1 MKRIAVMQPY
11 FLPYLGYFQMVNAVD
26 QFVIYDDIQ
35 YTKQSWF
42 NRNRFLLNGKP
53 QYFTIPLKKDSD
65 FLNVDERELSADYQ
79 HQKKELISRFELAY
93 KKAPYFDQVFP
104 LLLEIMNSE
113 ERNLYRF
120 IRFSF
125 DRVCDYLNIDTKVIP
140 SSRVDGEENLSGKER
155 LIDICERLGGEHYIN
170 LPGGRALYNK
180 KDFKER
186 GIQLSFIDPIFTKYN
201 QFGDK
206 FIPGLSILDVMMF
219 NPVDEIEKMLQRF
232 ELN

>member
-42 NRNRFLLNGKP
+42 NRNRFLLNDKT

-65 FLNVDERELSADYQ
+65 FLNVNEREVSPDYQ
-79 HQKKELISRFELAY
+79 YQKEEMMNRFILAY
-93 KKAPYFDQVFP
+93 KKAPFFEQVYP
-104 LLLEIMNSE
+104 LVQDILNCD
-113 ERNLYRF
+113 ERNLYHFVRY
-120 IRFSF
+120 SF
-125 DRVCDYLNIDTKVIP
+125 DSVCDYLKIDTEVIP
-140 SSRVDGEENLSGKER
+140 SSRLNGEENLSGKER
-155 LIDICERLGGEHYIN
+155 LIDICKILGANHYIN
-170 LPGGRALYNK
+170 LPGGRALYDK
-180 KDFKER
+180 KDFEEE
-186 GIQLSFIDPIFTKYN
+186 GIQLSFIDPVFTEYV
-201 QFGDK
+201 QFGGK

-219 NPVDEIEKMLQRF
+219 NSVEEIREMLLRF

>member
-1 MKRIAVMQPY
+1 MNRIAVMQPY

-42 NRNRFLLNGKP
+42 NRNKFLLNGKP
-53 QYFTIPLKKDSD
+53 HYFTIPVKKDSD
-65 FLNVDERELSADYQ
+65 FLNVDEREVSPDYQ
-79 HQKKELISRFELAY
+79 YQKKELIARFELAY
-93 KKAPYFDQVFP
+93 KKAPYFDQVYP
-104 LLLEIMNSE
+104 MLLEILNCE

-120 IRFSF
+120 IRYSF
-125 DRVCDYLNIDTKVIP
+125 DCVCDYLKIDTKVTP

-155 LIDICERLGGEHYIN
+155 LIGICEKLGGKHYIN
-170 LPGGRALYNK
+170 LPGGRTFYNK
-180 KDFKER
+180 KDFER
-186 GIQLSFIDPIFTKYN
+186 KGIQLSFIDPIFTEYD
-201 QFGDK
+201 QFGEK

-219 NPVDEIEKMLQRF
+219 NPVDKIKEMLQRF